1 VLERRR
7 GEREVLEKR
16 GVREVLERRGVR
28 EGLGRR
34 GERLVG
40 WVVGFGCWGRR
51 RLALWTPLL
60 VVFNGGLRRGGDWN
74 TLT

>member
-1 VLERRR
+1 
-7 GEREVLEKR
+7 VLEKR

-28 EGLGRR
+28 EVLERR
-34 GERLVG
+34 GVREVG
-40 WVVGFGCWGRR
+40 WVVGFECWGS
-51 RLALWTPLL
+51 WWWVSWMPLL